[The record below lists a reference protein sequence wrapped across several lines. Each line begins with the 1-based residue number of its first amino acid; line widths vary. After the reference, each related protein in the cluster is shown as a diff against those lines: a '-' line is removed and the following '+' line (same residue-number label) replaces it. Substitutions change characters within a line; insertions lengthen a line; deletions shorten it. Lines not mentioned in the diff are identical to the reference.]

1 MTDDTTT
8 RDDAHTLLR
17 QLSGDNATFRPD
29 QWEAIDGLVNRTE
42 QLLLVQRTGWGKSAV
57 YFIATRILRGR
68 GAGPTLLVSPL
79 LALMRDQVRAAA
91 RLGLKAA
98 TINSSNTED
107 WDKIFT
113 DLSMGEIDLLLIS
126 PERLNNPAFREKAL
140 DRFLTKIG
148 LIVVDEAHCVSDWG
162 HDFRPDYRRIQ
173 PVISSLAAT
182 VPVLL
187 TTATANDRVIE
198 DIKDQ
203 LGDQLEVRRG
213 TLVRDSLSL
222 DVLDLP
228 TSVERLAWLADQ
240 IPTFEGSGI
249 VYCLTQGAVA
259 SVTEW
264 LQTQGISAVGYTGGT
279 PNDERLVIEQQ
290 LLANEVKAVVAT
302 SALGMGFDK
311 PDLAWVVHYQS
322 PGSPI
327 AYYQQVGRA
336 GRALDQS
343 AAILL
348 VGQEDLRIQNHFI
361 DRAFPPPEQVD
372 EVLGLVDAADGPIG
386 LRDISSEVNIK
397 WGDLESI
404 LKQLDVEG
412 AVKRIKGQS
421 YERTGQPWVYPTERV
436 GNVTEA
442 RKFEQQLMLDY
453 AETSGC
459 RMQFLTALLDDPAD
473 DPCGIC
479 DNCRRAGRLAHGA
492 SAIDA
497 LVDSGV
503 FAPFDPDPA
512 ALERAARFLR
522 NRPIVLGPKKMGIPA
537 QERSEAGLAL
547 AIWGDDGWG
556 RDIERGKYR
565 DRRFSDELVAA
576 LAEMV
581 RDWAPE
587 TPIEWVTAVPST
599 RSGDLVPDAAARVAA
614 SLGLPFFPA
623 VARVAERPP
632 QEDMA
637 NSAYQRSNVDGAF
650 GSSGEVPSGP
660 VLLIDDLI
668 DSGWT
673 LTEVGQV
680 LRRLGSGPVF
690 PVALASTPIR
700 N

>member
-1 MTDDTTT
+1 MTNDTTT

-17 QLSGDNATFRPD
+17 QLSGDDTTFRPD

-57 YFIATRILRGR
+57 YFIATRILRER

-98 TINSSNTED
+98 TINSSNTDD

-113 DLSMGEIDLLLIS
+113 DLSMGQVDLLLIS

-173 PVISSLAAT
+173 PVINSLAAT

-203 LGDQLEVRRG
+203 LGERLEVRRG

-336 GRALDQS
+336 GRQLETSVGVLMRGSEDSDIQDFFIGTAYPTNLQASMILD
-343 AAILL
+343 A
-348 VGQEDLRIQNHFI
+348 
-361 DRAFPPPEQVD
+361 
-372 EVLGLVDAADGPIG
+372 
-386 LRDISSEVNIK
+386 ISSQDMSVPQVAALTNMRQTRIATFLKVLEVE
-397 WGDLESI
+397 D
-404 LKQLDVEG
+404 
-412 AVKRIKGQS
+412 AVVRNGS
-421 YERTGQPWVYPTERV
+421 RWFRTTTPWEYPAERV
-436 GNVTEA
+436 ANVTHA
-442 RKFEQQLMLDY
+442 RKNEQLSMEKYSNSEDCY
-453 AETSGC
+453 
-459 RMQFLTALLDDPAD
+459 MQFLTDLLNDSSS
-473 DPCGIC
+473 DPCGRC
-479 DNCRRAGRLAHGA
+479 ANCTESDWPEPSIELMTAAEDFLGRQ
-492 SAIDA
+492 S
-497 LVDSGV
+497 VR
-503 FAPFDPDPA
+503 
-512 ALERAARFLR
+512 LEPRKRWPNGL
-522 NRPIVLGPKKMGIPA
+522 NKERPITPLQHHLLEPGYALCKLLSPVWAPTIRSGIKAGTYDGQLAKAMEELARAEFAGCNIRWATFVPSAFQPA
-537 QERSEAGLAL
+537 LIEGLAQ
-547 AIWGDDGWG
+547 AIASQLRLPLLDLLEKTPNKSPDEMNTAFTQASNALDG
-556 RDIERGKYR
+556 YR
-565 DRRFSDELVAA
+565 LKD
-576 LAEMV
+576 
-581 RDWAPE
+581 APPD
-587 TPIEWVTAVPST
+587 TPGLLIT
-599 RSGDLVPDAAARVAA
+599 DLVESRWSLTVAGFHLRKAGAQKVYPLVLADA
-614 SLGLPFFPA
+614 
-623 VARVAERPP
+623 
-632 QEDMA
+632 
-637 NSAYQRSNVDGAF
+637 SNF
-650 GSSGEVPSGP
+650 
-660 VLLIDDLI
+660 
-668 DSGWT
+668 
-673 LTEVGQV
+673 
-680 LRRLGSGPVF
+680 
-690 PVALASTPIR
+690 
-700 N
+700 